1 MSSLIPKKAR
11 DTLGLLR
18 LSAFDTTTDAGR
30 SLERHRHIAWT
41 SVTAATA
48 KVTTALT
55 MLITV
60 PLTLGYL
67 GPERFGMWMAVI
79 ALITMLGF
87 ADLGLSNGVLNA
99 IAHASGRGARQ
110 EIRHIISSGLLML
123 CMVGTIILLL
133 FAACY
138 SYIPWATVFNVS
150 SATAARE
157 AGPVVL
163 VLTMCFLAT
172 LPLGLTQ
179 KIQLGLQQGYWAYLW
194 ETLGSIGGLLGILV
208 AIRLEAGLPFIA
220 LAMAGIPVVFRGM
233 NTLVFF
239 GFQKLALRPRAGNVK
254 PDIVR
259 KLLSTGLLFFI
270 LQIAV
275 IVGFQSDNIII
286 AHILGAEAV
295 AGYDIAIKL
304 ATLPAMFISFVVIAQ
319 WPAYGEALTRGDTD
333 WIRHTFTR
341 TLRVSMVVTVP
352 FAVILLFWGDQI
364 IRLWAGPDVIPS
376 TGLLAGVAAWSL
388 LLVIG
393 SVQASL
399 LNGLH
404 VVRFQVISATLMATG
419 NILLSIYL
427 VSVIGVEGAI
437 YGTLAAY
444 TLLSLMP
451 YCYYIPRY
459 LNRLTAH
466 KNELSNS
473 QHAIGVGRLP

>member
-1 MSSLIPKKAR
+1 MGSLLQKKAR
-11 DTLGLLR
+11 ETVGLLR
-18 LSAFDTTTDAGR
+18 LTAFDTTTDAGR
-30 SLERHRHIAWT
+30 SQERHRHIAWT

-48 KVTTALT
+48 KVTMAVT
-55 MLITV
+55 MLISV
-60 PLTLGYL
+60 RLTLGYL
-67 GPERFGMWMAVI
+67 GTERFGMWMAITAVI
-79 ALITMLGF
+79 AMLGF

-99 IAHASGRGARQ
+99 VAHASGRDAER
-110 EIRHIISSGLLML
+110 EIRRIISSALFML
-123 CMVGTIILLL
+123 CLVGTVLLL
-133 FAACY
+133 VFAAGD
-138 SYIPWATVFNVS
+138 SHIPWASVFNVG

-163 VLTMCFLAT
+163 VLVMCFLAT

-179 KIQLGLQQGYWAYLW
+179 KIQLGLQRGYWANLW

-208 AIRLEAGLPFIA
+208 AIRLEVGLPWIA
-220 LAMAGIPVVFRGM
+220 LAMAGIPVVFRGI

-239 GFQKLALRPRAGNVK
+239 GFQKTALRPRPGNINAG
-254 PDIVR
+254 IVR
-259 KLLSTGLLFFI
+259 KLLHTGLLFFF

-286 AHILGAEAV
+286 ARILGAEAV
-295 AGYDIAIKL
+295 AGYDVALKL
-304 ATLPAMFISFVVIAQ
+304 ATLPAMFIGFVVIAQ

-341 TLRVSMVVTVP
+341 TLRASMVVTIP
-352 FAVILLFWGDQI
+352 FAVILLLWGDRI

-393 SVQASL
+393 SVMSSL

-404 VVRFQVISATLMATG
+404 VVRFQVICAILMATG

-427 VSVIGVEGAI
+427 VGVIGVEGAI

-444 TLLSLMP
+444 TVLSLIP

-466 KNELSNS
+466 KNEPSNS
-473 QHAIGVGRLP
+473 QYATGNDRSP